1 VLEKI
6 GIWARRDI
14 LNPALRTSAG
24 LDWTHKYPTIAKAVT
39 ALDARQAYLDGESR
53 GVGPD
58 NLSAGLSGHAS
69 SGW

>member
-39 ALDARQAYLDGESR
+39 ALDARQAYLDGE
-53 GVGPD
+53 
-58 NLSAGLSGHAS
+58 
-69 SGW
+69 